1 MGVNFM
7 EVKEF
12 VKMVLKDVTEAVAE
26 SNNDQHKFY
35 MRDSI
40 NEGID
45 FDLAVVMGKT
55 AEGKIGA
62 EIFSVGAKAQG
73 SLSEEVVNR
82 IKFKVWTFEK

>member
-1 MGVNFM
+1 M

-12 VKMVLKDVTEAVAE
+12 IKTVLKDVTEAVSE

-35 MRDSI
+35 MRDTSD
-40 NEGID
+40 EGID
-45 FDLAVVMGKT
+45 FDLAVVMRKS
-55 AEGKIGA
+55 ADGKIGA

-82 IKFKVWTFEK
+82 IKFKVWTFKK